1 MRLWLNERELIR
13 RGCENEEEEHLWQGR
28 KLASARKNSRSDE
41 SERKQDQFGVR
52 KSRMFQSGLSV
63 RLVFEG
69 QDIEGR
75 WYWVYSGYAPPT
87 LMLLVQAHQTDPLV
101 TNNWYFWFPLYA
113 LASAVNLINSR
124 RICNKS
130 RRIRQMTRTALSLG
144 LFLLVKV
151 ITEDVITERVGIFS
165 LDLTHRVV
173 REKIGSGLVIASMV
187 LQLQAS
193 CSKRKEKSVDFGMAA
208 TVIFGYGLPF
218 WFFTIQNGEIK
229 I

>member
-1 MRLWLNERELIR
+1 MEKPRNLFMVSSFLMAFLFAYSASVQLNDSDWYLWL
-13 RGCENEEEEHLWQGR
+13 
-28 KLASARKNSRSDE
+28 
-41 SERKQDQFGVR
+41 
-52 KSRMFQSGLSV
+52 
-63 RLVFEG
+63 
-69 QDIEGR
+69 
-75 WYWVYSGYAPPT
+75 
-87 LMLLVQAHQTDPLV
+87 
-101 TNNWYFWFPLYA
+101 PLYA

-124 RICNKS
+124 KICNKS
-130 RRIRQMTRTALSLG
+130 RRIRQITRTALSLG

-151 ITEDVITERVGIFS
+151 ITEDVITERVGILS

-193 CSKRKEKSVDFGMAA
+193 CSIPKEKSVDFGMAA

>member
-1 MRLWLNERELIR
+1 MY
-13 RGCENEEEEHLWQGR
+13 
-28 KLASARKNSRSDE
+28 
-41 SERKQDQFGVR
+41 
-52 KSRMFQSGLSV
+52 QSGVSV
-63 RLVFEG
+63 RLVSEG

-75 WYWVYSGYAPPT
+75 WYWVYFGYAPPT
-87 LMLLVQAHQTDPLV
+87 LILLVQAHQTDPLV
-101 TNNWYFWFPLYA
+101 TNIVCVHADWYLWLPLYA

-124 RICNKS
+124 KICNKS
-130 RRIRQMTRTALSLG
+130 RRIRQITRTALSLG

-151 ITEDVITERVGIFS
+151 ITEDVITERVGILS

-193 CSKRKEKSVDFGMAA
+193 CSKPKEKSVDFGMAA

>member
-1 MRLWLNERELIR
+1 MAQRRLGDALVSAVIVDNRKMPKNRVKYMEKPRNLFMVSSFLMAFLFAYSASVQLNDSDWYLWL
-13 RGCENEEEEHLWQGR
+13 
-28 KLASARKNSRSDE
+28 
-41 SERKQDQFGVR
+41 
-52 KSRMFQSGLSV
+52 
-63 RLVFEG
+63 
-69 QDIEGR
+69 
-75 WYWVYSGYAPPT
+75 
-87 LMLLVQAHQTDPLV
+87 
-101 TNNWYFWFPLYA
+101 PLYA

-124 RICNKS
+124 KICNKS
-130 RRIRQMTRTALSLG
+130 RRIRQITRTALSLG

-151 ITEDVITERVGIFS
+151 ITEDVITERVGILS

-193 CSKRKEKSVDFGMAA
+193 CSIPKEKSVDFGMAA

-218 WFFTIQNGEIK
+218 WFFSIQNGEIK